1 MSTGRTLDYMIPRL
15 QFEAS
20 STSCIATFSVITAT
34 TFRDCKQT
42 LNSVHASGKPN
53 SPNYRA
59 DGSKRTALSASL
71 ATSESGEIN
80 MPTHNQNE
88 CGLLELPPELRLMI
102 YDLLLVDLR
111 LRNAARERTACTK
124 EIQFGG
130 NRSGPPSE
138 SATSKKLTPGAALFY
153 INRQIYVE
161 VSEAFYGSGGFYV
174 HIYAN
179 GETADEGSIAVLN
192 KRIPAALIEYITWL
206 PLVLRRVRHLHLRIH
221 ANAESAAICEA
232 QSVLHASLTCLGKSH
247 ALKTIHVA
255 VNVCAH
261 RPRRSN
267 HGATLKPQSS
277 PPSQVIDFLTAPL
290 QAIRMGP
297 SQRKALKLTMTGD
310 EGQPLSEIAR
320 TTMIAIHERTPLR
333 DFRPMMRYFSTLKAA
348 LRCAESRRRS
358 ATHIQNVDSLIQD
371 FSRSRLRRNI
381 AIFRFLHSAVAV
393 KLVNIIKRMPG
404 PSVTFGY
411 STGLQQTADKLRN
424 LAKRL
429 NECFEQVIESARDDV
444 DSCD

>member
-1 MSTGRTLDYMIPRL
+1 MFRNCNQTPSSVHTLGNLDSRNHRTDSSER
-15 QFEAS
+15 AS
-20 STSCIATFSVITAT
+20 KSASIATSV
-34 TFRDCKQT
+34 R
-42 LNSVHASGKPN
+42 
-53 SPNYRA
+53 
-59 DGSKRTALSASL
+59 
-71 ATSESGEIN
+71 GEAN
-80 MPTHNQNE
+80 MPIHGQNHG
-88 CGLLELPPELRLMI
+88 GLLKLPPELRMMI
-102 YDLLLVDLR
+102 YDLLIVDLR

-153 INRQIYVE
+153 INRQIYE
-161 VSEAFYGSGGFYV
+161 EASEAFYGSGGFYV

-179 GETADEGSIAVLN
+179 
-192 KRIPAALIEYITWL
+192 
-206 PLVLRRVRHLHLRIH
+206 VLRRVRHLHLRIH
-221 ANAESAAICEA
+221 ASAESAAFCEA

-247 ALKTIHVA
+247 ALKSLHVA
-255 VNVCAH
+255 INVCAH
-261 RPRRSN
+261 RPGRSN

-333 DFRPMMRYFSTLKAA
+333 DFRPMMRYFSILKAA

-358 ATHIQNVDSLIQD
+358 ATYIQNVDSLIRD

-381 AIFRFLHSAVAV
+381 AIFRFLHSAVAA
-393 KLVNIIKRMPG
+393 KLVNIIKHMPG
-404 PSVTFGY
+404 PSVTSGY
-411 STGLQQTADKLRN
+411 STGLQQTADKLRE
-424 LAKRL
+424 LARRL

>member
-1 MSTGRTLDYMIPRL
+1 MFRNCNQTPSSVHTLGKLDSRNHRTDSSER
-15 QFEAS
+15 AS
-20 STSCIATFSVITAT
+20 KSASIATHG
-34 TFRDCKQT
+34 Q
-42 LNSVHASGKPN
+42 N
-53 SPNYRA
+53 
-59 DGSKRTALSASL
+59 DG
-71 ATSESGEIN
+71 
-80 MPTHNQNE
+80 
-88 CGLLELPPELRLMI
+88 GLLKLPPELRLMI
-102 YDLLLVDLR
+102 YDLVIVDLR

-124 EIQFGG
+124 ELQFGG

-138 SATSKKLTPGAALFY
+138 SATSKKLTPGAALFN
-153 INRQIYVE
+153 INRQIYE
-161 VSEAFYGSGGFYV
+161 EASEAFYGSGGFYM

-179 GETADEGSIAVLN
+179 DEIADEGSITVLN
-192 KRIPAALIEYITWL
+192 KRIPAALIAYITWM

-221 ANAESAAICEA
+221 ASAESAAICEA

-247 ALKTIHVA
+247 ALKSIHVA
-255 VNVCAH
+255 INVCAH
-261 RPRRSN
+261 RPGRSN

-290 QAIRMGP
+290 QAIRLGP

-310 EGQPLSEIAR
+310 ESQPLSEIAR

-333 DFRPMMRYFSTLKAA
+333 DFRPIMRYFSTLKAA
-348 LRCAESRRRS
+348 L
-358 ATHIQNVDSLIQD
+358 SLIQD
-371 FSRSRLRRNI
+371 FSRSRLRRKI

-393 KLVNIIKRMPG
+393 KLVNIIKHMPG
-404 PSVTFGY
+404 PSVTSGY
-411 STGLQQTADKLRN
+411 STGLQQTADKLRD